1 MADQRAR
8 RLKRELEFEGTIQ
21 AEARI
26 VIERLRTGEIQ
37 AERAWLAGYLGH
49 GPAALAL
56 RVVPFAVGNQVGDLD
71 EWLRGFAP
79 GGREA
84 WVRAALAAT
93 RCARDELGRVGRA
106 PPRPLRAAFEA
117 GCAWAECPCPD
128 HQEQVTGLAD
138 WDRSS
143 PEGADAAAMAQRAA
157 EAALRAIVEPDPAR
171 QALRSLDQAHSA
183 VTRVNEVVRDR
194 RLERKR
200 RDGRRVF
207 SWPVWQRLGTIV
219 DAVREELIPWLLAER
234 DPVAE
239 GRSRRPC

>member
-8 RLKRELEFEGTIQ
+8 RLTRELELEGTIQ
-21 AEARI
+21 ADARI
-26 VIERLRTGEIQ
+26 VIERMRTGQIR

-79 GGREA
+79 VGREA

-106 PPRPLRAAFEA
+106 PPRSLRAAFEA
-117 GCAWAECPCPD
+117 GCAWAERPCADHLQQVTSSAERDRPD
-128 HQEQVTGLAD
+128 HGDPTV
-138 WDRSS
+138 
-143 PEGADAAAMAQRAA
+143 MVQRAA
-157 EAALRAIVEPDPAR
+157 LASLRAIVEPDPGQ
-171 QALRSLDQAHSA
+171 QAVLALDRAHSA
-183 VTRVNEVVRDR
+183 VMRVNEVVRDR
-194 RLERKR
+194 SVQRKLR
-200 RDGRRVF
+200 GGRRVLIL
-207 SWPVWQRLGTIV
+207 PVWQRLANII

-239 GRSRRPC
+239 GRSR